1 MASHLPATN
10 FSQISGVL
18 EIVDDHKGRVDV
30 ARIAGEHGLGMD
42 DLLPA
47 VEAAEM
53 LGFVKVQEGDIE
65 LLDAGR
71 KVLKASLLHRKKL
84 LREQVLKLPLFQDV
98 IGKLSKAGGRM
109 RREDLAEILGFK
121 LWTHDTE
128 QAVRTV
134 INWGR
139 HTAILS
145 YDADNGQV
153 ILLATPTSG
162 GTPATQPS

>member
-1 MASHLPATN
+1 MGNHLPATN
-10 FSQISGVL
+10 FSQIVGIL

-30 ARIAGEHGLGMD
+30 ARIAAEHGLGMD

-53 LGFVKVQEGDIE
+53 LGFVTVREGDIE

-71 KVLKASLLHRKKL
+71 KVLKASLLHRKRL
-84 LREQVLKLPLFQDV
+84 LREQVLKMPIFQDV
-98 IGKLSKAGGRM
+98 IGKLQKAGGQM
-109 RREDLAEILGFK
+109 RREELADILGFK

-128 QAVRTV
+128 QAARTL

-139 HTAILS
+139 HTGLLS
-145 YDADNGQV
+145 YDADTGKV
-153 ILLATPTSG
+153 VLLPTK
-162 GTPATQPS
+162 